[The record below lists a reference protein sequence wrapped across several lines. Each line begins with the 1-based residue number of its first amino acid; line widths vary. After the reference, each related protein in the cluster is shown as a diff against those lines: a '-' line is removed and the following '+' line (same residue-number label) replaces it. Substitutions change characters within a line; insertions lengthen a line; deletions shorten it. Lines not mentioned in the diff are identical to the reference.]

1 MEENGNVQILLDSD
15 SVALITALVTP
26 IFYFHKTIGAL
37 TIPLTIL
44 TPTPALMKTSLFFL
58 VTFNKVFFKS

>member
-15 SVALITALVTP
+15 SVALITALMTP

>member
-1 MEENGNVQILLDSD
+1 MKRSDSSDSD
-15 SVALITALVTP
+15 SVALITALMTP